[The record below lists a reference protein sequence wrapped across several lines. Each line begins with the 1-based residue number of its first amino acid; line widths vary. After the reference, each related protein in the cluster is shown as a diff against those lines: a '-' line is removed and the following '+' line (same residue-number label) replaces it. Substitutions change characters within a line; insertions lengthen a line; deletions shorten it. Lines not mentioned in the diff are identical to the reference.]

1 MKKPISPCLFPQEA
15 FFGKEL
21 LDLSRKALFA
31 VGVGRPSFAL
41 GTPKAKGDG
50 SSDRKELPTLQK
62 GQSCG
67 GKVV

>member
-41 GTPKAKGDG
+41 GTAKAKGDG
-50 SSDRKELPTLQK
+50 GSDRKELPTLQK
-62 GQSCG
+62 GQLYG
-67 GKVV
+67 GKVI